1 MYISNN
7 AYSGLNSLRGGLKH
21 SYWSGSSLLDTTTFQ
36 SESGKPSCNYTIS
49 RNMQF
54 GFQDTL
60 SMDSN
65 VFFIRWWGMYWY
77 TYLFLFCFQYGVLKD
92 TSQRLNFNEL
102 ARVTKKY
109 SLSVRV
115 TGAADSSTGTSG
127 INDSLNIQELAWL
140 LQNWNDMEYRPNV
153 LSELVKEKLPTIH
166 LRNPTDIRM

>member
-21 SYWSGSSLLDTTTFQ
+21 SYWSGSSLLE

-65 VFFIRWWGMYWY
+65 VFFIR
-77 TYLFLFCFQYGVLKD
+77 
-92 TSQRLNFNEL
+92 
-102 ARVTKKY
+102 
-109 SLSVRV
+109 
-115 TGAADSSTGTSG
+115 
-127 INDSLNIQELAWL
+127 
-140 LQNWNDMEYRPNV
+140 
-153 LSELVKEKLPTIH
+153 
-166 LRNPTDIRM
+166 

>member
-21 SYWSGSSLLDTTTFQ
+21 SYWSGSSLLDRTTFQ

-65 VFFIRWWGMYWY
+65 VFFIR
-77 TYLFLFCFQYGVLKD
+77 
-92 TSQRLNFNEL
+92 
-102 ARVTKKY
+102 
-109 SLSVRV
+109 
-115 TGAADSSTGTSG
+115 
-127 INDSLNIQELAWL
+127 
-140 LQNWNDMEYRPNV
+140 
-153 LSELVKEKLPTIH
+153 
-166 LRNPTDIRM
+166 

>member
-77 TYLFLFCFQYGVLKD
+77 TYLFLFCFQYGFLKD
-92 TSQRLNFNEL
+92 TSQRLNFIRESNWCCRQFYWYIRYQRFFEYI
-102 ARVTKKY
+102 K
-109 SLSVRV
+109 SLLGCYR
-115 TGAADSSTGTSG
+115 TGMTW
-127 INDSLNIQELAWL
+127 NIGRTYY
-140 LQNWNDMEYRPNV
+140 QN
-153 LSELVKEKLPTIH
+153 
-166 LRNPTDIRM
+166 